1 MTTSHIPEQSGSR
14 HGLVEGK
21 EKEENSLVKQQKNH
35 HDIQSSSTP
44 DDPPRE
50 AVSRASRFRPDNT
63 SPSHPVHLAE
73 PSASALLYAADE
85 HLEHHVRDAGL
96 PCVSEDEDAST
107 FALFGGPE
115 RVERESHFPPL
126 EHRGERS
133 PEHHHHHHDHDGLP
147 TPVRCHTVL
156 HEESEARDDDD
167 DDDNAAPP
175 HPHPHLQ
182 LPRRSPQRRGRVDLS
197 PPPFPIKPPN
207 AAAGAGGGGGGGGGE
222 VGGAGAT
229 TGHQRS
235 SSAPVKPLKS
245 AFAAP
250 KSPPLAYSSPSSET
264 GRSGSGATSPSSAGM
279 KKRARFED
287 EDGGLEGGGR
297 GGRAS
302 GELSLMLGRGLGGL
316 ARSPFSGEDQE
327 EGEAG
332 FAEKTLIEGNDDGQ
346 DVDLPAS
353 SQDEVADDDD
363 AGLEVGAGNP
373 EIGRQISSDESVRDV
388 LQAEVDDAADEFHED
403 AAMREDAS
411 MGERDSASGGDE
423 LRDDEERSLDLR
435 EDIVSPLQDPAYDQ
449 EGSDQEDEG
458 PSAFALAEHD
468 QATDDSRTRFF
479 DDQGQLNADV
489 ELDHQSSE
497 LRPLASIDEGKATQR
512 ARLPFFSR
520 PQKPANLRRLSD
532 SQAERDLQNE
542 GIVPRRAS
550 SMGDFNS
557 LQGRST
563 LRPLPAKAA
572 PAGVALTATSVHSA
586 EQHKINPIYQHP
598 NARWRHDIYDSRK
611 PTRTEQTVYSG
622 NTKYQVLWEE
632 PPQSDTDSDTTLI
645 MESSQTPQVVEPD
658 SDSILAH
665 ISRSPSPMGKLRT
678 KLAAWSWAKEQ
689 EELGMEDE
697 EEEDEDEAG
706 QGGGG
711 VRAKATSQL
720 MPAAG
725 ATCLLSTRRRS
736 PIEDATGS
744 EGPPAPPNTAKS
756 GASSA
761 QRSAP
766 QTPFLECRDEGGQ
779 CGIRVEAPDAFDPDT
794 GHTVESQ
801 GEFFDVDDVGERSEE
816 EAGLVIGL
824 GSSSS
829 SSWSNAAAADM
840 HRLLKPA
847 LSRVRSATLPSSPA
861 TTTTLDYLSFPAT
874 ASSSRLPGP
883 SLLSS
888 SILQQQQQQHY
899 HHNLA
904 NPSLS
909 RHFSNLTQE
918 EEDRFRTHRD
928 SVDIH
933 HRRLNNEEKMNT
945 HLQATRDSFLI
956 TKSKYDARPRS
967 HNPYLPLQQHQH
979 PSSSLSSP
987 THIQYSRFGGLSPIL
1002 DASPPSSETAT
1013 TTTKQSGKAVPIS
1026 SSASSKT
1033 PSGEVPVKVTVLEG
1047 EESSSE
1053 EDEPVESAAHP
1064 DEHVGCAICAVERP
1078 RWFEARQQRRKMQV

>member
-1 MTTSHIPEQSGSR
+1 MTSSHIPEVSGSR
-14 HGLVEGK
+14 HGLAEGK
-21 EKEENSLVKQQKNH
+21 EEEESIVKKQENH
-35 HDIQSSSTP
+35 HDIRSSSTP
-44 DDPPRE
+44 DDSSHE
-50 AVSRASRFRPDNT
+50 AASRANRFSPDNT
-63 SPSHPVHLAE
+63 GLSHPVHLAE
-73 PSASALLYAADE
+73 PSGSALLRAGDE
-85 HLEHHVRDAGL
+85 YLEHHVRDVGS
-96 PCVSEDEDAST
+96 PRVSESRVEST
-107 FALFGGPE
+107 IALVGGPE
-115 RVERESHFPPL
+115 RLERESHFSAEQGRNRRQPERYDHHGPP
-126 EHRGERS
+126 
-133 PEHHHHHHDHDGLP
+133 
-147 TPVRCHTVL
+147 TTVRRHTVL
-156 HEESEARDDDD
+156 HEESEPHD

-175 HPHPHLQ
+175 HPYLQ
-182 LPRRSPQRRGRVDLS
+182 LPQRSPQKRGRIDLS
-197 PPPFPIKPPN
+197 PPPSLLKSPN
-207 AAAGAGGGGGGGGGE
+207 ASVILVG
-222 VGGAGAT
+222 GGAGAT

-250 KSPPLAYSSPSSET
+250 KSPPLTCSSPSPET
-264 GRSGSGATSPSSAGM
+264 GWSGSGATSPSAGM
-279 KKRARFED
+279 KKWARFED
-287 EDGGLEGGGR
+287 EDGEGLEGGVGGGR
-297 GGRAS
+297 GSR
-302 GELSLMLGRGLGGL
+302 EFELMLGRGLGGPGRRL
-316 ARSPFSGEDQE
+316 FLGEDQE
-327 EGEAG
+327 EEEDG
-332 FAEKTLIEGNDDGQ
+332 FAESTLIEGNDDGK
-346 DVDLPAS
+346 DFDLPAS
-353 SQDEVADDDD
+353 SQDEDEDEDD
-363 AGLEVGAGNP
+363 AGLRVGAGDP
-373 EIGRQISSDESVRDV
+373 EIVRQISSDESVRDV
-388 LQAEVDDAADEFHED
+388 LQAKVDDAANEFHED
-403 AAMREDAS
+403 AAEREDAS
-411 MGERDSASGGDE
+411 VGEQDSASGEDAVKDE
-423 LRDDEERSLDLR
+423 DERSLDFGD
-435 EDIVSPLQDPAYDQ
+435 DIAHPLQDPAYDQ
-449 EGSDQEDEG
+449 EPLDQEDEG
-458 PSAFALAEHD
+458 STEFALAEHS

-479 DDQGQLNADV
+479 DDQDQLNADV
-489 ELDHQSSE
+489 GLGHQSNKGAH
-497 LRPLASIDEGKATQR
+497 LASIDEGRATQR

-520 PQKPANLRRLSD
+520 PLKPANIRRLSD
-532 SQAERDLQNE
+532 SQAERDVRDA

-557 LQGRST
+557 LQGRSN

-572 PAGVALTATSVHSA
+572 PAGVALTATSVHPA
-586 EQHKINPIYQHP
+586 EQHKINRIYQHP
-598 NARWRHDIYDSRK
+598 NARWRHDVYDSRK

-622 NTKYQVLWEE
+622 STKYQILWEE

-645 MESSQTPQVVEPD
+645 MESSETPQVIEPD

-665 ISRSPSPMGKLRT
+665 ISRSPSPMGRLKT
-678 KLAAWSWAKEQ
+678 KLAAWYWAKEQ
-689 EELGMEDE
+689 EELGMGDE
-697 EEEDEDEAG
+697 GDEDEAG
-706 QGGGG
+706 QGGG
-711 VRAKATSQL
+711 RAKATSQL

-736 PIEDATGS
+736 PIEDAIGS
-744 EGPPAPPNTAKS
+744 EGPFAPPNTVRS

-801 GEFFDVDDVGERSEE
+801 GEFFDVDDVGERIEE

-847 LSRVRSATLPSSPA
+847 LSRVRSVTLPPSPA
-861 TTTTLDYLSFPAT
+861 TTTTPTLDYLSFPATAT

-888 SILQQQQQQHY
+888 SILQQQHQQQY

-904 NPSLS
+904 NHSFS

-918 EEDRFRTHRD
+918 DDRFRTHRD

-933 HRRLNNEEKMNT
+933 HRRLNNEEKMTT

-967 HNPYLPLQQHQH
+967 HNPYLPLQQQHQH
-979 PSSSLSSP
+979 PSLPSSP

-1002 DASPPSSETAT
+1002 DASPPSSEAT

-1026 SSASSKT
+1026 SASKT

-1047 EESSSE
+1047 EESSE
-1053 EDEPVESAAHP
+1053 EDEPVDSAHP

-1078 RWFEARQQRRKMQV
+1078 RWFEARHRRKMQV

>member
-1 MTTSHIPEQSGSR
+1 MTTSHTPEHSGSR
-14 HGLVEGK
+14 HSLVGGK
-21 EKEENSLVKQQKNH
+21 EGDYTVRKQKNH
-35 HDIQSSSTP
+35 QDIRSSSTP
-44 DDPPRE
+44 DDPSRE
-50 AVSRASRFRPDNT
+50 AASRANRCSPDNT
-63 SPSHPVHLAE
+63 SPSRPVRLAE
-73 PSASALLYAADE
+73 PSGSALLHAGDE
-85 HLEHHVRDAGL
+85 HLHYHVRDNGL
-96 PCVSEDEDAST
+96 PRVSEDEDAST
-107 FALFGGPE
+107 LASVGGPE
-115 RVERESHFPPL
+115 RVEGEPHFSAL
-126 EHRGERS
+126 EDRGERS
-133 PEHHHHHHDHDGLP
+133 PGHHHHHHDGPP
-147 TPVRCHTVL
+147 TPVRRHTVL
-156 HEESEARDDDD
+156 HEESEAHDD
-167 DDDNAAPP
+167 ASRP

-197 PPPFPIKPPN
+197 PPPQPFKSPN
-207 AAAGAGGGGGGGGGE
+207 ASASVVLIGGVGAEGAGG
-222 VGGAGAT
+222 T

-250 KSPPLAYSSPSSET
+250 KSPPLTCSSPSSDFE
-264 GRSGSGATSPSSAGM
+264 GSGSGATSPSTAGT

-287 EDGGLEGGGR
+287 EDGELEGGVGTGR
-297 GGRAS
+297 GC
-302 GELSLMLGRGLGGL
+302 GELELMLGRGLGGPG
-316 ARSPFSGEDQE
+316 RSLFLGEDQE
-327 EGEAG
+327 EEEAG
-332 FAEKTLIEGNDDGQ
+332 FAERTLIEGDDDGK
-346 DVDLPAS
+346 DFDLPTS
-353 SQDEVADDDD
+353 SRDEVEDDDD
-363 AGLEVGAGNP
+363 AGPEVGAGDP

-388 LQAEVDDAADEFHED
+388 LQAEIDDAADEFQED
-403 AAMREDAS
+403 AADREDAS
-411 MGERDSASGGDE
+411 VGERDSVSGEDDV
-423 LRDDEERSLDLR
+423 RDDEERSLNLR
-435 EDIVSPLQDPAYDQ
+435 DDIVSPLQDPAYDQ

-458 PSAFALAEHD
+458 ALGFALAEHG
-468 QATDDSRTRFF
+468 QATDDSRSRTRFF
-479 DDQGQLNADV
+479 DNQDQLNDDAG
-489 ELDHQSSE
+489 LDHPSSQC
-497 LRPLASIDEGKATQR
+497 RHFASIDEGKATQR
-512 ARLPFFSR
+512 AQLPFFSR
-520 PQKPANLRRLSD
+520 PQKPVNIRRLSD
-532 SQAERDLQNE
+532 SQAERDVRDA

-550 SMGDFNS
+550 SMGDFNR
-557 LQGRST
+557 LQGRPT

-572 PAGVALTATSVHSA
+572 PAGVALTATSVHPA

-598 NARWRHDIYDSRK
+598 NARWRHDVYDSRK

-622 NTKYQVLWEE
+622 GTKYQILWEE

-645 MESSQTPQVVEPD
+645 MESSETPQVIEPD

-689 EELGMEDE
+689 EELGMEE
-697 EEEDEDEAG
+697 EHDEDEAG

-711 VRAKATSQL
+711 TRAKATSQL

-725 ATCLLSTRRRS
+725 AACLLSTRRRS
-736 PIEDATGS
+736 PIEDAFGS
-744 EGPPAPPNTAKS
+744 EGPFAPPNTAKS

-779 CGIRVEAPDAFDPDT
+779 WGIRVEAPDAFDPDT

-801 GEFFDVDDVGERSEE
+801 GEFFDVDDVGEEGEE

-829 SSWSNAAAADM
+829 SSLSNAAADM
-840 HRLLKPA
+840 HRRLLKPA

-861 TTTTLDYLSFPAT
+861 TTTTLDYLSFPAA
-874 ASSSRLPGP
+874 ASYSRLPGP

-888 SILQQQQQQHY
+888 SILQQQHQQHY

-904 NPSLS
+904 NPSFS

-918 EEDRFRTHRD
+918 EDDRFRTHRD

-967 HNPYLPLQQHQH
+967 HHNPYLPLQHQQHQH
-979 PSSSLSSP
+979 SSSP

-1002 DASPPSSETAT
+1002 DASPPSSETTT
-1013 TTTKQSGKAVPIS
+1013 TTTKQQSGKAVPIS
-1026 SSASSKT
+1026 SSSASKT

-1053 EDEPVESAAHP
+1053 EDDEPDPSAAHP

>member
-14 HGLVEGK
+14 HSLPGEEGGGG
-21 EKEENSLVKQQKNH
+21 EEDSTVKKQKNH
-35 HDIQSSSTP
+35 HDIRSSSTP
-44 DDPPRE
+44 DDPSRE
-50 AVSRASRFRPDNT
+50 ASRADPFSPDNT
-63 SPSHPVHLAE
+63 SPTHPVRLAE
-73 PSASALLYAADE
+73 PSASALLHAADE
-85 HLEHHVRDAGL
+85 YQEHHVRDAGL
-96 PCVSEDEDAST
+96 PRVSERGHETTIPSVA
-107 FALFGGPE
+107 APE
-115 RVERESHFPPL
+115 RLEGGSHFPPL

-133 PEHHHHHHDHDGLP
+133 PEHQHHHRHHDGPP
-147 TPVRCHTVL
+147 TPVRRHTVL
-156 HEESEARDDDD
+156 HEESEAHD

-175 HPHPHLQ
+175 HPHLQ
-182 LPRRSPQRRGRVDLS
+182 LPGRSPQRRGRIDLS
-197 PPPFPIKPPN
+197 PPPPPLKSPN
-207 AAAGAGGGGGGGGGE
+207 ASASVVGGGGE
-222 VGGAGAT
+222 GAT

-250 KSPPLAYSSPSSET
+250 KSPPLTCSSPSSET
-264 GRSGSGATSPSSAGM
+264 GGGGSGATSPSTAGT

-287 EDGGLEGGGR
+287 EDRGLEGGVGVRRGR
-297 GGRAS
+297 G
-302 GELSLMLGRGLGGL
+302 ELELMLGRGLGGPG
-316 ARSPFSGEDQE
+316 RSLFLGEDQE
-327 EGEAG
+327 EEEAG
-332 FAEKTLIEGNDDGQ
+332 FAERTLIEEDDDGE

-353 SQDEVADDDD
+353 SRDEGEVDDD
-363 AGLEVGAGNP
+363 ARLEVGAGDP
-373 EIGRQISSDESVRDV
+373 ETVRQISSDESVRDV
-388 LQAEVDDAADEFHED
+388 LQTEVDNAADEFHED
-403 AAMREDAS
+403 AAEREDAS
-411 MGERDSASGGDE
+411 MGERDSASVEDDV
-423 LRDDEERSLDLR
+423 RDDEEQSLDLR
-435 EDIVSPLQDPAYDQ
+435 DDIVSPLQDPAYDQ

-458 PSAFALAEHD
+458 TSGFALAEHD
-468 QATDDSRTRFF
+468 QATDNSRTRFF
-479 DDQGQLNADV
+479 DDQDQLNDDV
-489 ELDHQSSE
+489 GLDHPTSQC
-497 LRPLASIDEGKATQR
+497 RHFASIDEGKATQR

-520 PQKPANLRRLSD
+520 PEKPANTRRLSD
-532 SQAERDLQNE
+532 SQAERDLQND

-557 LQGRST
+557 LYGRPT
-563 LRPLPAKAA
+563 PRPLPAKAA
-572 PAGVALTATSVHSA
+572 PAGVALTATSVHPA

-598 NARWRHDIYDSRK
+598 NARWRHDVYDSRK

-622 NTKYQVLWEE
+622 GTKYQILWEE

-645 MESSQTPQVVEPD
+645 MEENVETPQVVEPD

-689 EELGMEDE
+689 EELGMEDV
-697 EEEDEDEAG
+697 EDEGEVG

-711 VRAKATSQL
+711 RAKATSQL

-725 ATCLLSTRRRS
+725 ATRLLSTRRRS

-744 EGPPAPPNTAKS
+744 EGPPAPPNTVKS

-801 GEFFDVDDVGERSEE
+801 GEFFDVDDVGEEGEE

-829 SSWSNAAAADM
+829 SSCSNAAADM
-840 HRLLKPA
+840 QRRLLKPA
-847 LSRVRSATLPSSPA
+847 LSRVRSATLPPPA

-874 ASSSRLPGP
+874 ATASSSRLSGP

-888 SILQQQQQQHY
+888 SVLQQQQQHQQ

-904 NPSLS
+904 NPCFS

-918 EEDRFRTHRD
+918 EDDSFRTHRD

-933 HRRLNNEEKMNT
+933 HRRLNEEKMNT

-967 HNPYLPLQQHQH
+967 HHNPYLPLQQHQH

-1002 DASPPSSETAT
+1002 DASPPSSEA
-1013 TTTKQSGKAVPIS
+1013 TTKQSAKAVPIS

-1053 EDEPVESAAHP
+1053 EDEPDSAAHP

>member
-14 HGLVEGK
+14 HSLPGEEGGGG
-21 EKEENSLVKQQKNH
+21 EEDSTVKKQKNH
-35 HDIQSSSTP
+35 HDIRSSSTP
-44 DDPPRE
+44 DDPSRE
-50 AVSRASRFRPDNT
+50 ASRADPFSPDNT
-63 SPSHPVHLAE
+63 SPTHPVRLAE
-73 PSASALLYAADE
+73 PSASALLHAADE
-85 HLEHHVRDAGL
+85 YQEHHVRDAGL
-96 PCVSEDEDAST
+96 P
-107 FALFGGPE
+107 
-115 RVERESHFPPL
+115 R
-126 EHRGERS
+126 HRGERS
-133 PEHHHHHHDHDGLP
+133 PEHQHHHRHHDGPP
-147 TPVRCHTVL
+147 TPVRRHTVL
-156 HEESEARDDDD
+156 HEESEAHD

-175 HPHPHLQ
+175 HPHLQ
-182 LPRRSPQRRGRVDLS
+182 LPGRSPQRRGRIDLS
-197 PPPFPIKPPN
+197 PPPPPLKSPN
-207 AAAGAGGGGGGGGGE
+207 ASASVVGGGGE
-222 VGGAGAT
+222 GAT

-250 KSPPLAYSSPSSET
+250 KSPPLTCSSPSSET
-264 GRSGSGATSPSSAGM
+264 GGGGSGATSPSTAGT

-287 EDGGLEGGGR
+287 EDRGLEGGVGVRRGR
-297 GGRAS
+297 G
-302 GELSLMLGRGLGGL
+302 ELELMLGRGLGGPG
-316 ARSPFSGEDQE
+316 RSLFLGEDQE
-327 EGEAG
+327 EEEAG
-332 FAEKTLIEGNDDGQ
+332 FAERTLIEEDDDGE

-353 SQDEVADDDD
+353 SRDEGEVDDD
-363 AGLEVGAGNP
+363 ARLEVGAGDP
-373 EIGRQISSDESVRDV
+373 ETVRQISSDESVRDV
-388 LQAEVDDAADEFHED
+388 LQTEVDNAADEFHED
-403 AAMREDAS
+403 AAEREDAS
-411 MGERDSASGGDE
+411 MGERDSASVEDDV
-423 LRDDEERSLDLR
+423 RDDEEQSLDLR
-435 EDIVSPLQDPAYDQ
+435 DDIVSPLQDPAYDQ

-458 PSAFALAEHD
+458 TSGFALAEHD
-468 QATDDSRTRFF
+468 QATDNSRTRFF
-479 DDQGQLNADV
+479 DDQDQLNDDV
-489 ELDHQSSE
+489 GLDHPTSQC
-497 LRPLASIDEGKATQR
+497 RHFASIDEGKATQR

-520 PQKPANLRRLSD
+520 PEKPANTRRLSD
-532 SQAERDLQNE
+532 SQAERDLQND

-557 LQGRST
+557 LYGRPT
-563 LRPLPAKAA
+563 PRPLPAKAA
-572 PAGVALTATSVHSA
+572 PAGVALTATSVHPA

-598 NARWRHDIYDSRK
+598 NARWRHDVYDSRK

-622 NTKYQVLWEE
+622 GTKYQILWEE

-645 MESSQTPQVVEPD
+645 MEENVETPQVVEPD

-689 EELGMEDE
+689 EELGMEDV
-697 EEEDEDEAG
+697 EDEGEVG

-711 VRAKATSQL
+711 RAKATSQL

-725 ATCLLSTRRRS
+725 ATRLLSTRRRS

-744 EGPPAPPNTAKS
+744 EGPPAPPNTVKS

-801 GEFFDVDDVGERSEE
+801 GEFFDVDDVGEEGEE

-829 SSWSNAAAADM
+829 SSCSNAAADM
-840 HRLLKPA
+840 QRRLLKPA
-847 LSRVRSATLPSSPA
+847 LSRVRSATLPPPA

-874 ASSSRLPGP
+874 ATASSSRLSGP

-888 SILQQQQQQHY
+888 SVLQQQQQHQQ

-904 NPSLS
+904 NPCFS

-918 EEDRFRTHRD
+918 EDDSFRTHRD

-933 HRRLNNEEKMNT
+933 HRRLNEEKMNT

-967 HNPYLPLQQHQH
+967 HHNPYLPLQQHQH

-1002 DASPPSSETAT
+1002 DASPPSSEA
-1013 TTTKQSGKAVPIS
+1013 TTKQSAKAVPIS

-1053 EDEPVESAAHP
+1053 EDEPDSAAHP

>member
-1 MTTSHIPEQSGSR
+1 MI
-14 HGLVEGK
+14 
-21 EKEENSLVKQQKNH
+21 
-35 HDIQSSSTP
+35 
-44 DDPPRE
+44 
-50 AVSRASRFRPDNT
+50 
-63 SPSHPVHLAE
+63 
-73 PSASALLYAADE
+73 
-85 HLEHHVRDAGL
+85 L
-96 PCVSEDEDAST
+96 P
-107 FALFGGPE
+107 
-115 RVERESHFPPL
+115 
-126 EHRGERS
+126 
-133 PEHHHHHHDHDGLP
+133 
-147 TPVRCHTVL
+147 
-156 HEESEARDDDD
+156 
-167 DDDNAAPP
+167 
-175 HPHPHLQ
+175 Q
-182 LPRRSPQRRGRVDLS
+182 RSPQERGRIDLS
-197 PPPFPIKPPN
+197 PPPPQLKFPN
-207 AAAGAGGGGGGGGGE
+207 AAAATFVVVVGGGGVG

-235 SSAPVKPLKS
+235 SSVPVKPLKS

-250 KSPPLAYSSPSSET
+250 KSPPLACSSPSSET
-264 GRSGSGATSPSSAGM
+264 GGSTSGTTSPNAAM

-287 EDGGLEGGGR
+287 EDGERLEGGVGVAR
-297 GGRAS
+297 GS
-302 GELSLMLGRGLGGL
+302 GELSLMLGRGLGGPG
-316 ARSPFSGEDQE
+316 RSLYLEEDQE
-327 EGEAG
+327 EEEAG
-332 FAEKTLIEGNDDGQ
+332 FAESTLIEGNDDGK
-346 DVDLPAS
+346 DFDLPAS
-353 SQDEVADDDD
+353 SQDEVEDDDEV
-363 AGLEVGAGNP
+363 GLGVGAGNP
-373 EIGRQISSDESVRDV
+373 EIVRQISSDESVRDV
-388 LQAEVDDAADEFHED
+388 LKAEVDDAADEFHED
-403 AAMREDAS
+403 ATKREDAS
-411 MGERDSASGGDE
+411 MSEQDNASGEDAVMDE
-423 LRDDEERSLDLR
+423 DERSLDLR
-435 EDIVSPLQDPAYDQ
+435 DDIVNPLQDPAYDQ

-458 PSAFALAEHD
+458 ASGFALAGHG

-479 DDQGQLNADV
+479 DNQDQLSTDV
-489 ELDHQSSE
+489 GLDHQSTQS
-497 LRPLASIDEGKATQR
+497 RHLASIDEGTPTQR
-512 ARLPFFSR
+512 ARVPFFSR
-520 PQKPANLRRLSD
+520 PLKPANIRRLSD
-532 SQAERDLQNE
+532 SQAERDVRDA

-550 SMGDFNS
+550 SMGYFNS
-557 LQGRST
+557 LQRRSI
-563 LRPLPAKAA
+563 LRPLAAKAA
-572 PAGVALTATSVHSA
+572 PAGVALTATSVHPA

-598 NARWRHDIYDSRK
+598 NARWRHDVYDSRK

-622 NTKYQVLWEE
+622 STKYQILWEE

-645 MESSQTPQVVEPD
+645 MESSGTPQVIETD

-665 ISRSPSPMGKLRT
+665 ISRSPSPMGRLKT

-689 EELGMEDE
+689 KELGMEDE
-697 EEEDEDEAG
+697 EDEDVAG

-711 VRAKATSQL
+711 RAKAISQL

-736 PIEDATGS
+736 PIEDAIGS
-744 EGPPAPPNTAKS
+744 DEGPPCPPNTVKS

-840 HRLLKPA
+840 HRVLKPA
-847 LSRVRSATLPSSPA
+847 LSRVRSATLPPSPA

-904 NPSLS
+904 NPSFS

-945 HLQATRDSFLI
+945 HLQATPDSFLI

-979 PSSSLSSP
+979 PSLPSSP

-1002 DASPPSSETAT
+1002 DASPPSSEVTT
-1013 TTTKQSGKAVPIS
+1013 TTTKQSAKAIPV
-1026 SSASSKT
+1026 SSASKT

-1047 EESSSE
+1047 EESSE
-1053 EDEPVESAAHP
+1053 EDEPVDSAHP

-1078 RWFEARQQRRKMQV
+1078 RWFEARHRRKMQV

>member
-1 MTTSHIPEQSGSR
+1 MLKSG
-14 HGLVEGK
+14 L
-21 EKEENSLVKQQKNH
+21 
-35 HDIQSSSTP
+35 
-44 DDPPRE
+44 
-50 AVSRASRFRPDNT
+50 
-63 SPSHPVHLAE
+63 
-73 PSASALLYAADE
+73 
-85 HLEHHVRDAGL
+85 
-96 PCVSEDEDAST
+96 
-107 FALFGGPE
+107 GGPARSLFLGE
-115 RVERESHFPPL
+115 DQEE
-126 EHRGERS
+126 EEAGYAERS
-133 PEHHHHHHDHDGLP
+133 LIGGNDDGEDVDLS
-147 TPVRCHTVL
+147 VSSQDEV
-156 HEESEARDDDD
+156 EDDDD
-167 DDDNAAPP
+167 DDD
-175 HPHPHLQ
+175 
-182 LPRRSPQRRGRVDLS
+182 D
-197 PPPFPIKPPN
+197 
-207 AAAGAGGGGGGGGGE
+207 
-222 VGGAGAT
+222 
-229 TGHQRS
+229 
-235 SSAPVKPLKS
+235 
-245 AFAAP
+245 
-250 KSPPLAYSSPSSET
+250 
-264 GRSGSGATSPSSAGM
+264 
-279 KKRARFED
+279 
-287 EDGGLEGGGR
+287 
-297 GGRAS
+297 
-302 GELSLMLGRGLGGL
+302 
-316 ARSPFSGEDQE
+316 
-327 EGEAG
+327 
-332 FAEKTLIEGNDDGQ
+332 
-346 DVDLPAS
+346 
-353 SQDEVADDDD
+353 
-363 AGLEVGAGNP
+363 P
-373 EIGRQISSDESVRDV
+373 EIVRQISSDESVSEA

-403 AAMREDAS
+403 AAMREDAG
-411 MGERDSASGGDE
+411 MGERDSASGGDDV
-423 LRDDEERSLDLR
+423 RDDEERSLHLR
-435 EDIVSPLQDPAYDQ
+435 DDILISLQDPAYNQ

-458 PSAFALAEHD
+458 TSGFALAEHN

-479 DDQGQLNADV
+479 DDQDQLNDDV
-489 ELDHQSSE
+489 GLDHPSGQCRSF
-497 LRPLASIDEGKATQR
+497 ASIDEGKATQR

-520 PQKPANLRRLSD
+520 PQKPANIRRLSD
-532 SQAERDLQNE
+532 SQAERDVRDA

-557 LQGRST
+557 LHGRPI
-563 LRPLPAKAA
+563 LRTLPAKAA
-572 PAGVALTATSVHSA
+572 PAGVALTATSVHAA

-598 NARWRHDIYDSRK
+598 NARWRHDVYDSRK

-622 NTKYQVLWEE
+622 STKYQILWEE
-632 PPQSDTDSDTTLI
+632 PPQSDTESDTTLI
-645 MESSQTPQVVEPD
+645 MESSETPQVVEPD

-689 EELGMEDE
+689 EELGMEDV
-697 EEEDEDEAG
+697 EDEDEAG

-711 VRAKATSQL
+711 RAKAISQL

-725 ATCLLSTRRRS
+725 ATRLLSTRRRS

-744 EGPPAPPNTAKS
+744 EGPPAPPNTVKS

-801 GEFFDVDDVGERSEE
+801 GEFFDVDDVGEEGEE

-829 SSWSNAAAADM
+829 SSWSNAAADM
-840 HRLLKPA
+840 HRRLLKPA
-847 LSRVRSATLPSSPA
+847 LSRVRSATLPPSPA
-861 TTTTLDYLSFPAT
+861 TTTTTTTLDYLSFPATAT

-888 SILQQQQQQHY
+888 SILQQQQQHY

-904 NPSLS
+904 NPSFS

-918 EEDRFRTHRD
+918 EEDRFKTHRD

-967 HNPYLPLQQHQH
+967 HHNPYLPLQQHQH
-979 PSSSLSSP
+979 PLPSSP

-1002 DASPPSSETAT
+1002 DASPPSSEA
-1013 TTTKQSGKAVPIS
+1013 TTKQSAKAVPIS
-1026 SSASSKT
+1026 SSSASKL

-1053 EDEPVESAAHP
+1053 EDEPDSAAAHP